1 MENTPEEKVE
11 ALEPTSAANAAEE
24 TSPKTEVK
32 PVEAQT
38 ETKTETPKEEP
49 KKEEPKKEEPKKEE
63 AKPEVIVKK
72 ERGFA
77 HYVGFA
83 LLTLLAITFFFMPG
97 ISIAF
102 LINKVGGGL
111 QAATAWIISA
121 AFSFL
126 IWLIFKLKIK
136 GFKKAS
142 AWYIGFCGLVF
153 LILMLLSQLGNYQIF
168 LDDAGKT
175 GIFNILLP

>member
-49 KKEEPKKEEPKKEE
+49 KKEEPKKEE
-63 AKPEVIVKK
+63 AKPEVIIKK

-121 AFSFL
+121 SFSFL
-126 IWLIFKLKIK
+126 IWLMFKLKIK

>member
-24 TSPKTEVK
+24 TSPKTEAK
-32 PVEAQT
+32 PA
-38 ETKTETPKEEP
+38 ETKTETP
-49 KKEEPKKEEPKKEE
+49 KEEPKKEEPKKEE

-97 ISIAF
+97 ISIAY
-102 LINKVGGGL
+102 LINKAAEGL
-111 QAATAWIISA
+111 QVGTAWIIA
-121 AFSFL
+121 ASFSFL

-136 GFKKAS
+136 GWKRAS
-142 AWYIGFCGLVF
+142 AFYIGFCGIIF
-153 LILMLLSQLGNYQIF
+153 LILMLVSQLGNYPIF
-168 LDDAGKT
+168 VDST
-175 GIFNILLP
+175 NNSGIINILLP

>member
-11 ALEPTSAANAAEE
+11 ELEPTSAANAAEE

-38 ETKTETPKEEP
+38 ETKTETPKEEQ
-49 KKEEPKKEEPKKEE
+49 KKEE

-121 AFSFL
+121 SFSFL
-126 IWLIFKLKIK
+126 IWLMFKLKIK

>member
-38 ETKTETPKEEP
+38 ETKTETPKAEPKQEEP
-49 KKEEPKKEEPKKEE
+49 KKEEP
-63 AKPEVIVKK
+63 KPEVIVKK

-121 AFSFL
+121 SFSFL
-126 IWLIFKLKIK
+126 IWLMFKLKIK

>member
-11 ALEPTSAANAAEE
+11 ELEPTSAANAAEE

-32 PVEAQT
+32 PVEVQT
-38 ETKTETPKEEP
+38 ETKTETP
-49 KKEEPKKEEPKKEE
+49 KEEPKKEEPKKEE

-121 AFSFL
+121 SFSFL
-126 IWLIFKLKIK
+126 IWLMFKLKIK

-168 LDDAGKT
+168 LDDAEKT

>member
-24 TSPKTEVK
+24 TSAKTEAK
-32 PVEAQT
+32 PA
-38 ETKTETPKEEP
+38 ETPKEEP
-49 KKEEPKKEEPKKEE
+49 KKEET
-63 AKPEVIVKK
+63 KPEVIVKK

-97 ISIAF
+97 ISIAY
-102 LINKVGGGL
+102 LINKAAEGL
-111 QAATAWIISA
+111 QVGTAWIIASS
-121 AFSFL
+121 FSFL

-136 GFKKAS
+136 GWKRAS
-142 AWYIGFCGLVF
+142 AFYIGFCGIIF
-153 LILMLLSQLGNYQIF
+153 LILMLVSQLGNYPIF
-168 LDDAGKT
+168 VDST
-175 GIFNILLP
+175 NNSGIINILLP

>member
-11 ALEPTSAANAAEE
+11 ELEPTSAENAAEE

-38 ETKTETPKEEP
+38 ETQTETP
-49 KKEEPKKEEPKKEE
+49 KEEPKKEE

-121 AFSFL
+121 SFSFL
-126 IWLIFKLKIK
+126 IWLMFKLKIK

>member
-38 ETKTETPKEEP
+38 ETKTETP
-49 KKEEPKKEEPKKEE
+49 KEEPKKEE

-121 AFSFL
+121 SFSFL
-126 IWLIFKLKIK
+126 IWLMFKLKIK

-168 LDDAGKT
+168 LDDAGRT

>member
-32 PVEAQT
+32 PVE
-38 ETKTETPKEEP
+38 TKTETP
-49 KKEEPKKEEPKKEE
+49 KEEPKKEE

-97 ISIAF
+97 ISIAY
-102 LINKVGGGL
+102 LINKAAEGL
-111 QAATAWIISA
+111 QVGTAWIIA
-121 AFSFL
+121 ASFSFL

-136 GFKKAS
+136 GWKRAS
-142 AWYIGFCGLVF
+142 AFYIGFCGIIF

>member
-11 ALEPTSAANAAEE
+11 ELEPTSAANAAEE

-38 ETKTETPKEEP
+38 ETQTETP
-49 KKEEPKKEEPKKEE
+49 KEEPKKEE

-121 AFSFL
+121 SFSFL
-126 IWLIFKLKIK
+126 IWLMFKLKIK

>member
-32 PVEAQT
+32 PVE
-38 ETKTETPKEEP
+38 TPKEEP
-49 KKEEPKKEEPKKEE
+49 KKEEPQKEE

>member
-11 ALEPTSAANAAEE
+11 KLEPTSAANAAEE

-32 PVEAQT
+32 PVETQT

-49 KKEEPKKEEPKKEE
+49 KKEEPKKEEP
-63 AKPEVIVKK
+63 KPEVIVKK

-121 AFSFL
+121 SFSFL
-126 IWLIFKLKIK
+126 IWLMFKLKIK

>member
-11 ALEPTSAANAAEE
+11 VSEPTSAANAAEE

-38 ETKTETPKEEP
+38 ETPKEEP
-49 KKEEPKKEEPKKEE
+49 KKEEPKKEE
-63 AKPEVIVKK
+63 AQPEVIVKK

-121 AFSFL
+121 SFSFL
-126 IWLIFKLKIK
+126 IWLMFKLKIK

>member
-32 PVEAQT
+32 PVETQ
-38 ETKTETPKEEP
+38 TETPKEEQ
-49 KKEEPKKEEPKKEE
+49 KKEEPKKEEE

-121 AFSFL
+121 SFSFL
-126 IWLIFKLKIK
+126 IWLMFKLKIK

>member
-11 ALEPTSAANAAEE
+11 VSEPTSAANAAEE

-38 ETKTETPKEEP
+38 ETQTETP
-49 KKEEPKKEEPKKEE
+49 KEEPKKEE

-121 AFSFL
+121 SFSFL
-126 IWLIFKLKIK
+126 IWLMFKLKIK

>member
-11 ALEPTSAANAAEE
+11 ELEPTSAANAAEE

-38 ETKTETPKEEP
+38 ETKTETP
-49 KKEEPKKEEPKKEE
+49 KEEPKKEE

-121 AFSFL
+121 SFSFL
-126 IWLIFKLKIK
+126 IWLMFKLKIK

>member
-11 ALEPTSAANAAEE
+11 VSEPTSAANAAEE

-38 ETKTETPKEEP
+38 ETPKEEP
-49 KKEEPKKEEPKKEE
+49 KKEEPKKEEP
-63 AKPEVIVKK
+63 KPEVIVKK

-121 AFSFL
+121 SFSFL
-126 IWLIFKLKIK
+126 IWLMFKLKIK

-153 LILMLLSQLGNYQIF
+153 LILMLFSQLGNYQIF

>member
-1 MENTPEEKVE
+1 MGNTPEEKVE
-11 ALEPTSAANAAEE
+11 VSEPTSAANAAEE

-38 ETKTETPKEEP
+38 ETP
-49 KKEEPKKEEPKKEE
+49 KEEPKKEEPKKEE

-121 AFSFL
+121 SFSFL
-126 IWLIFKLKIK
+126 IWLMFKLKIK

-168 LDDAGKT
+168 LDDAEKT

>member
-11 ALEPTSAANAAEE
+11 VSEPTSAANAAEE

-32 PVEAQT
+32 PVETQT
-38 ETKTETPKEEP
+38 ETKTETP
-49 KKEEPKKEEPKKEE
+49 KEEPKKEE

-121 AFSFL
+121 SFSFL
-126 IWLIFKLKIK
+126 IWLMFKLKIK

>member
-38 ETKTETPKEEP
+38 ETKTETP
-49 KKEEPKKEEPKKEE
+49 KEEPKKEEPKKEE

-121 AFSFL
+121 SFSFL
-126 IWLIFKLKIK
+126 IWLMFKLKIK

-168 LDDAGKT
+168 LDDAGKS

>member
-11 ALEPTSAANAAEE
+11 ALESTSAANAAEE

-38 ETKTETPKEEP
+38 ETKTETP
-49 KKEEPKKEEPKKEE
+49 KEEPKKEE

-121 AFSFL
+121 SFSFL
-126 IWLIFKLKIK
+126 IWLMFKLKIK

-168 LDDAGKT
+168 LDDAGRT

>member
-38 ETKTETPKEEP
+38 ETKTETP
-49 KKEEPKKEEPKKEE
+49 KEEPKKEEPKKEE

-121 AFSFL
+121 SFSFL
-126 IWLIFKLKIK
+126 IWLMFKLKIK

>member
-11 ALEPTSAANAAEE
+11 VSEPTSAANAAEE

-38 ETKTETPKEEP
+38 ETKTETP
-49 KKEEPKKEEPKKEE
+49 KEEPKKEE

-121 AFSFL
+121 SFSFL
-126 IWLIFKLKIK
+126 IWLMFKLKIK

-168 LDDAGKT
+168 LDDAGRT

>member
-49 KKEEPKKEEPKKEE
+49 KKEEPKKEET
-63 AKPEVIVKK
+63 KPEVIVKK

-121 AFSFL
+121 SFSFL
-126 IWLIFKLKIK
+126 IWLMFKLKIK

-168 LDDAGKT
+168 LDDAGRT

>member
-11 ALEPTSAANAAEE
+11 VSEPTSAANAAEE

-38 ETKTETPKEEP
+38 ETP
-49 KKEEPKKEEPKKEE
+49 KEEPKKEEPKKEE

-83 LLTLLAITFFFMPG
+83 LLTL
-97 ISIAF
+97 
-102 LINKVGGGL
+102 
-111 QAATAWIISA
+111 
-121 AFSFL
+121 
-126 IWLIFKLKIK
+126 
-136 GFKKAS
+136 
-142 AWYIGFCGLVF
+142 
-153 LILMLLSQLGNYQIF
+153 
-168 LDDAGKT
+168 
-175 GIFNILLP
+175 

>member
-11 ALEPTSAANAAEE
+11 VSEPTSAANAAEE

-38 ETKTETPKEEP
+38 ETKTETP
-49 KKEEPKKEEPKKEE
+49 KEEPKKEE

-121 AFSFL
+121 SFSFL
-126 IWLIFKLKIK
+126 IWLMFKLKIK

>member
-11 ALEPTSAANAAEE
+11 VSEPTSAANAAEE

-38 ETKTETPKEEP
+38 ETP
-49 KKEEPKKEEPKKEE
+49 KEEPKKEE

-121 AFSFL
+121 SFSFL
-126 IWLIFKLKIK
+126 IWLMFKLKIK

>member
-11 ALEPTSAANAAEE
+11 ELEPTSAANAAEE

-38 ETKTETPKEEP
+38 ETKTETP
-49 KKEEPKKEEPKKEE
+49 KEEPKKEEPKKEE

-121 AFSFL
+121 SFSFL
-126 IWLIFKLKIK
+126 IWLMFKLKIK

-168 LDDAGKT
+168 LDDAEKT

>member
-38 ETKTETPKEEP
+38 ETKTETPKE
-49 KKEEPKKEEPKKEE
+49 EEPKKEE

-121 AFSFL
+121 SFSFL
-126 IWLIFKLKIK
+126 IWLMFKLKIK

-168 LDDAGKT
+168 LDDAGRT

>member
-32 PVEAQT
+32 PVE
-38 ETKTETPKEEP
+38 TKTETPKEET
-49 KKEEPKKEEPKKEE
+49 
-63 AKPEVIVKK
+63 KPEVIVKK

-97 ISIAF
+97 ISIAY
-102 LINKVGGGL
+102 LINKAAEGL
-111 QAATAWIISA
+111 QVGTAWIIA
-121 AFSFL
+121 ASFSFL

-136 GFKKAS
+136 GWKRAS
-142 AWYIGFCGLVF
+142 AFYIGFCGIIF
-153 LILMLLSQLGNYQIF
+153 FILMLVSQLGNYPIF
-168 LDDAGKT
+168 VDST
-175 GIFNILLP
+175 NNSGIINILLP

>member
-11 ALEPTSAANAAEE
+11 VSEPTSAAFAAEE

-32 PVEAQT
+32 PVETQ
-38 ETKTETPKEEP
+38 TETPKEEP
-49 KKEEPKKEEPKKEE
+49 KKEEP
-63 AKPEVIVKK
+63 KPEVIVKK

-121 AFSFL
+121 SFSFL
-126 IWLIFKLKIK
+126 IWLMFKLKIK